1 MLRPV
6 EMAHQMLSK
15 TIKSGDVVVD
25 ATMGNGWDTAFLAGL
40 TDKVYA
46 FDVQKEA
53 LVSTQ
58 ALLQEKKLEAKL
70 ILDGHESID
79 KYVKDS
85 VKAAIFNLGYLPR
98 ADKSVI
104 TQPSTT
110 LRALDILKEKLLPHG
125 QIMLVVYYGHEG
137 GQSEKDAVLAWAS
150 ELPQAQWHV
159 MKYEPLNQIHTP
171 PFLICIEQR

>member
-1 MLRPV
+1 
-6 EMAHQMLSK
+6 MAHQMLSK

-98 ADKSVI
+98 
-104 TQPSTT
+104 
-110 LRALDILKEKLLPHG
+110 
-125 QIMLVVYYGHEG
+125 
-137 GQSEKDAVLAWAS
+137 
-150 ELPQAQWHV
+150 
-159 MKYEPLNQIHTP
+159 
-171 PFLICIEQR
+171 

>member
-1 MLRPV
+1 MLRPI

-58 ALLQEKKLEAKL
+58 ALLQEKTR
-70 ILDGHESID
+70 SQ
-79 KYVKDS
+79 V
-85 VKAAIFNLGYLPR
+85 NLRWP
-98 ADKSVI
+98 
-104 TQPSTT
+104 
-110 LRALDILKEKLLPHG
+110 
-125 QIMLVVYYGHEG
+125 
-137 GQSEKDAVLAWAS
+137 
-150 ELPQAQWHV
+150 
-159 MKYEPLNQIHTP
+159 
-171 PFLICIEQR
+171 

>member
-1 MLRPV
+1 MLRPI

-15 TIKSGDVVVD
+15 TIKPGDVVID
-25 ATMGNGWDTAFLAGL
+25 ATMGNGWDTAFLASL

-53 LVSTQ
+53 LLSTQ
-58 ALLQEKKLEAKL
+58 ALLQDKNLEAKL

-79 KYVKDS
+79 KYVTDG

-98 ADKSVI
+98 TDKSII
-104 TQPSTT
+104 TRPSTT

-150 ELPQAQWHV
+150 GLPQAQWHV
-159 MKYEPLNQIHTP
+159 MKYDSYTTFFDLY
-171 PFLICIEQR
+171 